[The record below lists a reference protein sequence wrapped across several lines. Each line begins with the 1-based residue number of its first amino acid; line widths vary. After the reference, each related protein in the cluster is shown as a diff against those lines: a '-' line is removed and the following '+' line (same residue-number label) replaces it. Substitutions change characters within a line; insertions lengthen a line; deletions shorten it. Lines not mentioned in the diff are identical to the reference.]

1 MIDTT
6 AIKNETIV
14 SRRRGWMFS
23 GLTLV
28 ALVLFA
34 NAVNSNAQRVYGVAS
49 RTTVATNGHTTVVHR
64 STVVATGGAHVAALP
79 HGYIAVLPGGYRA
92 IGGGIYMAGS
102 VRYRAT
108 FYQGR
113 TVYIRL

>member
-1 MIDTT
+1 MNSQST
-6 AIKNETIV
+6 ASSKGLLFSSLGSKV
-14 SRRRGWMFS
+14 FFGLMFMA
-23 GLTLV
+23 LMLV
-28 ALVLFA
+28 ASFTRIE
-34 NAVNSNAQRVYGVAS
+34 AQRVYGVAS
-49 RTTVATNGHTTVVHR
+49 RTTVVHTGSGTVVHK
-64 STVVATGGAHVAALP
+64 STAVAVRPGGLCC
-79 HGYIAVLPGGYRA
+79 GYIAVLPGGYRA